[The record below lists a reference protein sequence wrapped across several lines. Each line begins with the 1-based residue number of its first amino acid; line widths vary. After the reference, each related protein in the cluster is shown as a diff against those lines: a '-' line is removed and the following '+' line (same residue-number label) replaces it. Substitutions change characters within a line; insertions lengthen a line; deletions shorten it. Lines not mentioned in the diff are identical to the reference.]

1 MFLANL
7 DQQDILEPAAPIR
20 ATIDQ
25 DGLDEL
31 ADSIAE
37 LGLLQPICVAPKGEK
52 YEVICGHRRLLATRR
67 LGMPKVHCL
76 VADDGEE
83 STVLAGRVHENLIRR
98 DISPV
103 EEAAFYAELMEKYND
118 VDKVCSVV
126 RRSRN
131 VVENRLLLLTGD
143 REVLAALNTGKVSL
157 AVASELNR
165 EPNEAKRKWF
175 LEFAIK
181 DGATLSTL
189 HIWRKSYESF
199 LPADIAMSGPPAV
212 APDGVTAVA
221 AKPHCYL
228 CGGYDAQHTM
238 RWVTIHSSCQE
249 VAVRLGWQIHPLLES
264 ADGNEESGQ

>member
-20 ATIDQ
+20 AAIEE
-25 DGLDEL
+25 DGLEEL

-67 LGMPKVHCL
+67 LGMPKVHCI

-83 STVLAGRVHENLIRR
+83 TTLLAGRVHENLIRR
-98 DISPV
+98 DITPV
-103 EEAAFYAELMEKYND
+103 EEAAFYAELMEKYKD
-118 VDKVCSVV
+118 VDKVCAVT

-131 VVENRLLLLTGD
+131 VVESRLLLLAGD
-143 REVLAALNTGKVSL
+143 REVLAALNTGKISL
-157 AVASELNR
+157 AVACELNR
-165 EPNEAKRKWF
+165 EPSEAKRKWF

-189 HIWRKSYESF
+189 HIWRKSYHDF
-199 LPADIAMSGPPAV
+199 LPADLVMSEPPAV
-212 APDGVTAVA
+212 APDGQTAVA
-221 AKPHCYL
+221 QKPCCYL
-228 CGGYDAQHTM
+228 CGGDDMQHTM
-238 RWVTIHSSCQE
+238 RWVVIHSSCQE
-249 VAVRLGWQIHPLLES
+249 VAVRLGWQIHPLLER
-264 ADGNEESGQ
+264 ADGNEKPAE